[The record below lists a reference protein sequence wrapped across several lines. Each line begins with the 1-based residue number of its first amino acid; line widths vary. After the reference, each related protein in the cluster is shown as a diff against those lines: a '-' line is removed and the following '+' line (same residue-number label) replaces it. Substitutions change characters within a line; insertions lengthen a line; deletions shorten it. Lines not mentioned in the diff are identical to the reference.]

1 MMKTNPPPQIENFL
15 TLDELGYFFLEEK
28 KVTSHD
34 IGQHFLENLNYS
46 ENGSFT
52 TSLEDTH
59 YFIEV
64 FDEPILIRE
73 LNPGK
78 RVWGFVANYD
88 FEGEFELK
96 TLRLDEWDRFHG
108 RTTNGI
114 PFVFTAKAQDA
125 FFNLVD
131 DYDDESVTWQGQ
143 KVETPSLWG
152 PAPHLNGPKWWSD
165 IYQAEANPRWNLQE
179 PAEALK
185 DMLPRIKLAK
195 SRVLVLGCGEGHDAA
210 LFAREGHR
218 VVAVDISAEAI
229 ARAQAQ
235 YSGIGQIDFI
245 QKDLF
250 ELDPQQNF
258 DVVFEHTC
266 YCAIDP
272 QRRVELAKAWS
283 RHLMPGGFFMGIFF
297 TYDKFEGP
305 PFGASEWEI
314 RQRLQKDYHF
324 LFWGRWRKS
333 LPRRQGR
340 ELYVLAQKKRQI

>member
-1 MMKTNPPPQIENFL
+1 MKKNPLPQIENFL
-15 TLDELGYFFLEEK
+15 TLDEHGTFFLDEK
-28 KVTSHD
+28 KVTSQD
-34 IGQHFLENLNYS
+34 MGQHFLENLTYS
-46 ENGSFT
+46 ENGSFV
-52 TSLEDTH
+52 TSLEDEH
-59 YFIEV
+59 YYVEV
-64 FDEPILIRE
+64 FDEPLLIQKIV
-73 LNPGK
+73 PGK
-78 RVWGFVANYD
+78 RTWGFVANYE

-96 TLRLDEWDRFHG
+96 SLRLDEWDRFHG
-108 RTTNGI
+108 RTMNGL
-114 PFVFTAKAQDA
+114 PFVFSAKAQND

-143 KVETPSLWG
+143 TIQTPTLWSES
-152 PAPHLNGPKWWSD
+152 PHLNGPTWWSD
-165 IYQAEANPRWNLQE
+165 IYKSEPNPRWNLDE

-185 DMLPRIKLAK
+185 DMLPRVKLAK

-210 LFAREGHR
+210 LFAKEGHS

-229 ARAQAQ
+229 EKAQKK
-235 YSGIGQIDFI
+235 YSDIGQIQFL

-250 ELDPQQNF
+250 EMEANQNF

-272 QRRVELAKAWS
+272 QRRAELAKIWN
-283 RHLMPGGFFMGIFF
+283 RHLMPGGFLMGVFF
-297 TYDKFEGP
+297 TFDKYEGP
-305 PFGASEWEI
+305 PFGATEWEI

-340 ELYVLAQKKRQI
+340 ELYVLAQKKRKS